1 MAEYFGTDG
10 IRGVAGEELTARTA
24 FALGNALCRLRRAP
38 LVVIGKDTRTSSDML
53 SLALAAG
60 VCAGGGNVRDGGV
73 LPTAAV
79 AFFVRRLKADF
90 GVVISASHN
99 PPEFNGLKVFDA
111 QGYKLSEKEEGRAER
126 FFDEYAFASALRCGS
141 FRPLSRRG
149 DYAAFLASC
158 CERPLSGKKFVLD
171 CSNGAA
177 GEIAPRV
184 FAGLGAQ
191 VYAIGRSRDGKKVNV
206 GCGALHP
213 ERMRQAVVETG
224 ADAGFCYDG
233 DADRL
238 IAADETGELVD
249 GDKILYILAKYL
261 KSCGR
266 LPQNAVV
273 GTAHTNTGIERA
285 LEKEGIA
292 LMRSDVGD
300 KYVSRQMR
308 KSGAVLG
315 GEQSGHMILSDY
327 ATTGDGILTSIKL
340 AELIME
346 EPLSRLAA
354 VRLLPQVNASIRVQD
369 KARVL
374 GKESVRSAIEA
385 ESANVARIVVRAS
398 GTEPVVRIFAEAESV
413 SAARGAVERV
423 RRAIAAAED

>member
-1 MAEYFGTDG
+1 
-10 IRGVAGEELTARTA
+10 
-24 FALGNALCRLRRAP
+24 
-38 LVVIGKDTRTSSDML
+38 
-53 SLALAAG
+53 
-60 VCAGGGNVRDGGV
+60 
-73 LPTAAV
+73 
-79 AFFVRRLKADF
+79 
-90 GVVISASHN
+90 
-99 PPEFNGLKVFDA
+99 
-111 QGYKLSEKEEGRAER
+111 
-126 FFDEYAFASALRCGS
+126 
-141 FRPLSRRG
+141 
-149 DYAAFLASC
+149 
-158 CERPLSGKKFVLD
+158 
-171 CSNGAA
+171 
-177 GEIAPRV
+177 
-184 FAGLGAQ
+184 
-191 VYAIGRSRDGKKVNV
+191 
-206 GCGALHP
+206 
-213 ERMRQAVVETG
+213 MRQAVVETG

-315 GEQSGHMILSDY
+315 GEQSGHMMLSDY

-354 VRLLPQVNASIRVQD
+354 VRLLPQVNANIRVQD